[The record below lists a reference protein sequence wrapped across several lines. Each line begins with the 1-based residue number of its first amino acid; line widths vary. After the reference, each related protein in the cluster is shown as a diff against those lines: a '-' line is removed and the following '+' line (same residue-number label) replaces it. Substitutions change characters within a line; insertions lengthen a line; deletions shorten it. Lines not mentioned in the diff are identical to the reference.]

1 MQRSNRDFQ
10 DVLDEAARLHGHL
23 CEGLVLG
30 VRMAVAGLD
39 ELGIKDP
46 KSREG
51 MDLVIFV
58 EIDRC
63 PVDGIIAV
71 TGRTPGKRS
80 IKMMDYG
87 KIAATF
93 VDARCGRA
101 VRVSARGDYVERLA
115 AVTKIRM
122 HGLDDRQVKLAALK
136 TMARNDLFN
145 IQSVSV
151 RIPPRDLP
159 GKTLDQ
165 VICGMCGEVV
175 KDSRQ
180 VLLDGKAV
188 CRPCS
193 LGKDYYDAE
202 YGILPGP
209 GYERLIW
216 K

>member
-30 VRMAVAGLD
+30 VRMAIAGLD

-51 MDLVIFV
+51 KDLVIFV

-93 VDARCGRA
+93 VDARCGRG
-101 VRVSARGDYVERLA
+101 VRVSARGIMSNYWPQSQRSACTVWTTGRRSWLRLRPWLG
-115 AVTKIRM
+115 VTFSI
-122 HGLDDRQVKLAALK
+122 
-136 TMARNDLFN
+136 FN
-145 IQSVSV
+145 Q
-151 RIPPRDLP
+151 
-159 GKTLDQ
+159 
-165 VICGMCGEVV
+165 
-175 KDSRQ
+175 
-180 VLLDGKAV
+180 
-188 CRPCS
+188 
-193 LGKDYYDAE
+193 
-202 YGILPGP
+202 
-209 GYERLIW
+209 
-216 K
+216 